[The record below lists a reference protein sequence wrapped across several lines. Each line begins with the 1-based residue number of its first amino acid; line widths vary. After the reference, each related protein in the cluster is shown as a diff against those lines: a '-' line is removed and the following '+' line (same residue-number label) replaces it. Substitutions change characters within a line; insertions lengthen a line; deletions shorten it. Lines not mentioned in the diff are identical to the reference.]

1 MNGIITGHNNFK
13 YKVHASWGDLPTKV
27 YPVKDWHEM
36 VITADGLLYLLTNL
50 KTNNNLFMKKHDN
63 EFNYHHLNEDALHFF
78 KDNGYLILKDILT
91 HEGLE
96 KMRAEC
102 MSAWNKEKESFDPSK
117 TWLQN
122 SLLVNIHHQSP
133 IVKAYYFEGPMVDI
147 ASQLIGPNIKGAT
160 SQLTFKMCGNT
171 KPFGWHQDNGYGE
184 LEPYNALTTLT
195 ALDDTDRGNGCL
207 WLIPG
212 SHTGGQVRV
221 KQTEEQKKSNSEI
234 IVAADESLAVP
245 MEMKAGDALIFSCW
259 MLHKSD
265 GNYSKDRDRRI
276 LFLRYADADA
286 VEVYNERKPRLG
298 RLVKGETK
306 FPEVEHFEAEL

>member
-1 MNGIITGHNNFK
+1 
-13 YKVHASWGDLPTKV
+13 
-27 YPVKDWHEM
+27 
-36 VITADGLLYLLTNL
+36 
-50 KTNNNLFMKKHDN
+50 MKKHN
-63 EFNYHHLNEDALHFF
+63 NKFNYRLLTADELKSF
-78 KDNGYLILKDILT
+78 KDNGYLILKNVLT
-91 HEGLE
+91 KEGLD
-96 KMRAEC
+96 KIRAEC
-102 MSAWNKEKESFDPSK
+102 MTAWAAEKEAFDPSK

-122 SLLVNIHHQSP
+122 SLLVNIHHKSST
-133 IVKAYYFEGPMVDI
+133 VKDYYFEGPMVDI

-212 SHTGGQVRV
+212 SHKAGQVRV
-221 KQTEEQKKSNSEI
+221 NQTETQKKSNSEI
-234 IVAADESLAVP
+234 VVETDESLAVP

-276 LFLRYADADA
+276 LFLRYADADS
-286 VEVYNERKPRLG
+286 VEVYNGRKPRLG
-298 RLVKGETK
+298 RLVKGKTR
-306 FPEVEHFEAEL
+306 FPEVEQFEAKL

>member
-1 MNGIITGHNNFK
+1 MSKENF
-13 YKVHASWGDLPTKV
+13 
-27 YPVKDWHEM
+27 
-36 VITADGLLYLLTNL
+36 
-50 KTNNNLFMKKHDN
+50 
-63 EFNYHHLNEDALHFF
+63 FNYKNLSQEELGSF
-78 KDNGYLILKDILT
+78 KENGYLIIKKIITED
-91 HEGLE
+91 GLQ
-96 KMRAEC
+96 KMREEC
-102 MSAWNKEKESFDPSK
+102 MQAWNREKESFDPSK

-122 SLLVNIHHQSP
+122 SLLVNIHHQATS
-133 IVKAYYFEGPMVDI
+133 VRDYYFEGPLIEI
-147 ASQLIGPNIKGAT
+147 ASQIIGPNIKGAT

-212 SHTGGQVRV
+212 SHKQGQVSV
-221 KQTEEQKKSNSEI
+221 EQDEEQKKSGSEI
-234 IVAADESLAVP
+234 IVEADDSLAVP
-245 MEMKAGDALIFSCW
+245 MEMKAGDSLIFNCW

-265 GNYSKDRDRRI
+265 GNYSADRDRRI

-298 RLVKGETK
+298 RLVKGTTK
-306 FPEVEHFEAEL
+306 FKEVEQFEAAL